1 MFNLCENVDKSV
13 VDLTV
18 RLKTKLSIFQ
28 NKTTTKSQQ
37 NHNKIS
43 TKSQKKS
50 QKNSTVLF
58 CCDFFRLDVLF
69 LLRFC
74 CCFVVVLFSFCC
86 GFVLKMDNFVLRRT
100 VVEKESFPHINSLV
114 NSEFNPESTNK
125 GNHRLRI
132 IERFIF
138 LSYLK

>member
-1 MFNLCENVDKSV
+1 M
-13 VDLTV
+13 DLVTESN
-18 RLKTKLSIFQ
+18 KLSI
-28 NKTTTKSQQ
+28 S
-37 NHNKIS
+37 S
-43 TKSQKKS
+43 TLEKMK
-50 QKNSTVLF
+50 
-58 CCDFFRLDVLF
+58 DIHPGLF